1 MNISITIKQGG
12 TAVDII
18 ADQNRIIADV
28 INELHNIGMLPT
40 KSEAFMRSSAQ
51 ERVISTENSFRDEG
65 IFSGDKISE
74 I

>member
-12 TAVDII
+12 ATVDII
-18 ADQNRIIADV
+18 ADQNRRIADV
-28 INELHNIGMLPT
+28 INELHSLGMLPT
-40 KSEAFMRSSAQ
+40 KSEAFMLSTAK

>member
-28 INELHNIGMLPT
+28 INELHNLGMFPT
-40 KSEAFMRSSAQ
+40 KSEAFMRSSAK

>member
-1 MNISITIKQGG
+1 MPTQIRMIGI
-12 TAVDII
+12 AVDII

-40 KSEAFMRSSAQ
+40 KSEAFMRSSAK

>member
-12 TAVDII
+12 GTVDII
-18 ADQNRIIADV
+18 ADQNRRIADV
-28 INELHNIGMLPT
+28 INELHSLGMLPT
-40 KSEAFMRSSAQ
+40 KSEAFMRSSAK